1 MELYADHHPKT
12 SIKGFGYA
20 NAEKARETLKKLD
33 WKSRVKKAKDKGNR
47 EKDEIAK
54 KVEQNPNYVI
64 QVVITMYHRAK
75 HHPHRTPGMEE
86 AMVVFREYL
95 DKYKKIKPD
104 SKTKSKSIKGKSKS
118 KSKSKSK
125 K

>member
-33 WKSRVKKAKDKGNR
+33 WKSRVKKKNIK
-47 EKDEIAK
+47 EDEIKK
-54 KVEQNPNYVI
+54 KVDENPNYVI

-75 HHPHRTPGMEE
+75 HHPHRTKGMEE
-86 AMVVFREYL
+86 AMEVFQEYL
-95 DKYKKIKPD
+95 DKYKVDKKNKKKVVK
-104 SKTKSKSIKGKSKS
+104 KTKTSK
-118 KSKSKSK
+118 
-125 K
+125 

>member
-33 WKSRVKKAKDKGNR
+33 WKSRVKKNNK
-47 EKDEIAK
+47 EDEIKK
-54 KVEQNPNYVI
+54 KVDENPNYVI

-75 HHPHRTPGMEE
+75 HHPHRTKGMEE
-86 AMVVFREYL
+86 AMEVFQEYL
-95 DKYKKIKPD
+95 DKYNVDKKQKQKQKQGNKGD
-104 SKTKSKSIKGKSKS
+104 KSDKGDKSRKDTKTKK
-118 KSKSKSK
+118 
-125 K
+125 

>member
-33 WKSRVKKAKDKGNR
+33 WKSRVKKAKDKGNG
-47 EKDEIAK
+47 ENDEIAK
-54 KVEQNPNYVI
+54 KVKQNPNYVI

-75 HHPHRTPGMEE
+75 HHPYRTPGMEE

-104 SKTKSKSIKGKSKS
+104 KKKKLKN
-118 KSKSKSK
+118 KSK
-125 K
+125 KS

>member
-33 WKSRVKKAKDKGNR
+33 WKSRVKKNNK
-47 EKDEIAK
+47 EDEIKK
-54 KVEQNPNYVI
+54 KVDENPNYVI

-75 HHPHRTPGMEE
+75 HHPHRTKGMEE
-86 AMVVFREYL
+86 AMEVFQEYL
-95 DKYKKIKPD
+95 DKYNVDKKQKQKQGNKGNKGRKD
-104 SKTKSKSIKGKSKS
+104 TKTKK
-118 KSKSKSK
+118 
-125 K
+125 

>member
-33 WKSRVKKAKDKGNR
+33 WKSRVKKDKKHRSGKR

-54 KVEQNPNYVI
+54 KVEENPNYVI

-75 HHPHRTPGMEE
+75 HHPHRTADMEE
-86 AMVVFREYL
+86 AMEVFREFL
-95 DKYKKIKPD
+95 DNYQKNKLGKKKV
-104 SKTKSKSIKGKSKS
+104 
-118 KSKSKSK
+118 KSK
-125 K
+125 KKKLDGKK

>member
-33 WKSRVKKAKDKGNR
+33 WKSRVKKVKVKDKGNG

-54 KVEQNPNYVI
+54 KVEENPNYVI

-75 HHPHRTPGMEE
+75 HHPYRTKGMEE
-86 AMVVFREYL
+86 AMDVFREYL

-104 SKTKSKSIKGKSKS
+104 SKTKSIKGKSKS
-118 KSKSKSK
+118 KSKS
-125 K
+125 